1 MCVLYRPQHTAII
14 QNKTRYTYLNIALK
28 VNESNIHNFLSLQK
42 IISIHYDT
50 YLFNPII
57 VPYYDESLLYS
68 HKNNFLFPFL
78 NKHPRY
84 TELKTLNTQHG

>member
-1 MCVLYRPQHTAII
+1 MRVLYRPQHTAII
-14 QNKTRYTYLNIALK
+14 QNKTRYISLNITLNY
-28 VNESNIHNFLSLQK
+28 VSLQPNNRFLLQ
-42 IISIHYDT
+42 YA
-50 YLFNPII
+50 
-57 VPYYDESLLYS
+57 ESLLYS